1 MLAAHWGSLDCQVP
15 CLALRKLESIMHR
28 TTDRSQSNLQ
38 SRPRKQEFDQTYETF
53 INGKDFLEYNE
64 YYNIE
69 KSRYWH
75 TLKHYCDL
83 NLPISAD
90 VLEIGGGQLAILANK
105 LLGHKAVVGDV
116 SKEYDKSIAEADI
129 HHVVCNLI
137 DDDPPEFY
145 GRFDVVALLEVI
157 EHIPLPGY
165 VVLSKVAKWLKPGG
179 YVLITTPNV
188 FRLRNLARMVQGKDF
203 FDFFTYPQPG
213 QGLGHQLEYSAV
225 HLRWQIERAG
235 LEVVDIIH
243 DQLGQTGHSRFAR
256 AARLLTAPLRLRK
269 KWREELVAIARFPA
283 TASTGSS
290 SDSNFES

>member
-1 MLAAHWGSLDCQVP
+1 MAITTKRAHP
-15 CLALRKLESIMHR
+15 NLRVYPSKNDFNNIY
-28 TTDRSQSNLQ
+28 Q
-38 SRPRKQEFDQTYETF
+38 KF
-53 INGKDFLEYNE
+53 IIGKEFLEYNQ
-64 YYNIE
+64 YYHIE
-69 KSRYWH
+69 KARYWH

-83 NLPISAD
+83 DLPDSAD

-116 SKEYDKSIAEADI
+116 SKEYDRSVAEADI

-137 DDDPPEFY
+137 DDDPSEFH

-165 VVLSKVAKWLKPGG
+165 VVLSKLTKWIKPGG
-179 YVLITTPNV
+179 YILITTPNV
-188 FRLRNLARMVQGKDF
+188 FRLRNLVRMIQGKDF
-203 FDFFTYPQPG
+203 FDVFTYPQPG
-213 QGLGHQLEYSAV
+213 QSLGHQLEYSAV
-225 HLRWQIERAG
+225 HLQWQIERAG

-243 DQLGQTGHSRFAR
+243 DQLGQTGHSRLAR
-256 AARLLTAPLRLRK
+256 AARLLTTPLRLRK

-290 SDSNFES
+290 PSGNFQN

>member
-1 MLAAHWGSLDCQVP
+1 MENPAEHSNFNLKGHI
-15 CLALRKLESIMHR
+15 RKE
-28 TTDRSQSNLQ
+28 
-38 SRPRKQEFDQTYETF
+38 EFDDAYQKF
-53 INGKDFLEYNE
+53 IIGKEFLEYHE

-69 KSRYWH
+69 KARYWH
-75 TLKHYCDL
+75 TLKYYCEL
-83 NLPISAD
+83 NLPDAAD

-105 LLGHKAVVGDV
+105 LLGHNAVVGDV
-116 SKEYDKSIAEADI
+116 SKEFDKSVAEADI

-137 DDDPPEFY
+137 DDDPPEFH
-145 GRFDVVALLEVI
+145 RCFDVIALLEVI

-203 FDFFTYPQPG
+203 FEFFTYPQPG

-225 HLRWQIERAG
+225 HLQWQIERAG
-235 LEVVDIIH
+235 LEVVEIIH

-269 KWREELVAIARFPA
+269 KWREELVAIARFPVK
-283 TASTGSS
+283 ASTGSS
-290 SDSNFES
+290 PDGNFEC